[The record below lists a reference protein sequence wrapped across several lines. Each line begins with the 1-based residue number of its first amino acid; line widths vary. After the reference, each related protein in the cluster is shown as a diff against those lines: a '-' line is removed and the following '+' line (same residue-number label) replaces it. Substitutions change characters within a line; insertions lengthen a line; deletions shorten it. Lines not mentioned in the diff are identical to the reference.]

1 MTKKEF
7 QIIQEYVMAMVENG
21 FSRCCVRVKGEHCG
35 CVNYEDAERCMER
48 IAILLEDSNDEA

>member
-21 FSRCCVRVKGEHCG
+21 FSRCHIRVQGKHCG
-35 CVNYEDAERCMER
+35 CINYEDVEKCIER
-48 IAILLEDSNDEA
+48 IAILLDKKE